1 MGRSVSYPSGAI
13 VAFTV
18 LEVESEDDWEF
29 EYEWLRDDL
38 RERAS
43 RAFPSL
49 IPHDGWRGRE
59 DRTLMRNA
67 YATEGYLVPAN
78 DRNHATFD
86 PSSDTCDGHMV
97 PRRRKP
103 GRRALLDGNFARRKL
118 PLRETEYCIWDTEL
132 AGFGLRVRPTGNYYW
147 FVRLRHRGKHRRITL
162 GRSDDLAA
170 ELARAHARRLL
181 AEVALD
187 GLPKRA
193 VVKATPILSDFV
205 ETYWDDLSR
214 VWKAST
220 TKRNWNA
227 WQTVIAPTFGAMR
240 VADILPADIHRWR
253 DGCAGTREGLFN
265 RALPVLAALL
275 KYAEALRLRRKGSNP
290 CRGMPRYW
298 REPKERYLTPTEYR
312 RIGAALRE
320 QEAAYPAQV
329 AIMRLLLFT
338 GARVGE
344 ILNLRWDWVQPPR
357 LLLPDSKTGAKTIWL
372 NSQALEVLE
381 GIERHEVTTLV
392 FPNRARTRPINLDN
406 WWLPFRRRCAL
417 PDVRIHDLR
426 HSFASTAIMDN
437 VPLATIGKLLGHV
450 LPETTAKYAHLSDDV
465 IGDAADRIAGSLAQ
479 AIGLRP

>member
-1 MGRSVSYPSGAI
+1 MGKNAVKSVREMLGLLGSGHA
-13 VAFTV
+13 
-18 LEVESEDDWEF
+18 VEG
-29 EYEWLRDDL
+29 
-38 RERAS
+38 
-43 RAFPSL
+43 
-49 IPHDGWRGRE
+49 H
-59 DRTLMRNA
+59 M
-67 YATEGYLVPAN
+67 VPAN
-78 DRNHATFD
+78 DRNSATFE
-86 PSSDTCDGHMV
+86 PSFDMGDGHMV
-97 PRRRKP
+97 PTRRKP

-132 AGFGLRVRPTGNYYW
+132 AGFGLRVRPTGNTYW

-162 GRSDDLAA
+162 GRSDELAA
-170 ELARAHARRLL
+170 ELARAQARRLL

-193 VVKATPILSDFV
+193 VIKATPILSDFV
-205 ETYWDDLSR
+205 DTYWDDLSR

-220 TKRNWNA
+220 TRRNWNA
-227 WQTVIAPTFGAMR
+227 WKTVIAPAFGAMR

-253 DGCAGTREGLFN
+253 DDCAGTREGLFN

-298 REPKERYLTPTEYR
+298 REPKERYLTPAEYR

-320 QEAAYPAQV
+320 QEVAYPAQV
-329 AIMRLLLFT
+329 ALMRLLLFT

-344 ILNLRWDWVQPPR
+344 ILNLRWEWVQPPR

-381 GIERHEVTTLV
+381 GIERHEGTTLV
-392 FPNRARTRPINLDN
+392 FPNRARTRPLNFDN
-406 WWLPFRRRCAL
+406 WWLPFRARCAL
-417 PDVRIHDLR
+417 PDVRVHDLR

-437 VPLATIGKLLGHV
+437 VPLATIGRLLGHV

-465 IGDAADRIAGSLAQ
+465 IGDAANRIAGSLAH

>member
-1 MGRSVSYPSGAI
+1 MPLKAIWSPQTTGFPRLSTPVLILPMAIWSPCDKNPGAGHCSMATLRGASCRCARPNTASGI
-13 VAFTV
+13 PN
-18 LEVESEDDWEF
+18 WQ
-29 EYEWLRDDL
+29 
-38 RERAS
+38 AS
-43 RAFPSL
+43 GCASGL
-49 IPHDGWRGRE
+49 
-59 DRTLMRNA
+59 
-67 YATEGYLVPAN
+67 PAN
-78 DRNHATFD
+78 TTGSFGCVIAASIAGSHWAGLMN
-86 PSSDTCDGHMV
+86 SLQSLYGH
-97 PRRRKP
+97 RP
-103 GRRALLDGNFARRKL
+103 G
-118 PLRETEYCIWDTEL
+118 
-132 AGFGLRVRPTGNYYW
+132 
-147 FVRLRHRGKHRRITL
+147 
-162 GRSDDLAA
+162 
-170 ELARAHARRLL
+170 
-181 AEVALD
+181 D

-205 ETYWDDLSR
+205 DTYWDDLSR

-227 WQTVIAPTFGAMR
+227 WKTVIAPAFGAMR

-253 DGCAGTREGLFN
+253 DDCAGTREGLFN

-298 REPKERYLTPTEYR
+298 REPKERYLTPAEYR

-329 AIMRLLLFT
+329 ALVRLLLFT

-344 ILNLRWDWVQPPR
+344 ILNLRWEWVQPPR

-372 NSQALEVLE
+372 NSQALEVLK
-381 GIERHEVTTLV
+381 GIERHEDTTLV
-392 FPNRARTRPINLDN
+392 FPNRSRTRPLNFDN
-406 WWLPFRRRCAL
+406 WWLPFRAGCAL
-417 PDVRIHDLR
+417 PDVRVHDLR

-437 VPLATIGKLLGHV
+437 VPLATIGRLLGHV

-479 AIGLRP
+479 AIGLGR